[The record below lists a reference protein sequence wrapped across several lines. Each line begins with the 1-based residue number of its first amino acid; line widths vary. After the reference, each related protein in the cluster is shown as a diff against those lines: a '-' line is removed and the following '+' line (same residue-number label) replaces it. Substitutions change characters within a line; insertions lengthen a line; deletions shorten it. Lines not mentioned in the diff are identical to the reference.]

1 MFEALRHHLTVQ
13 AVALDLAFL
22 AAVILAWFA
31 PRLGDEAFAT
41 IEKAATALARGK
53 RIAIASVGLLTIAL
67 RLSLL
72 WLIPVPV
79 PRTHDEFSYLLAAD
93 TFVHGRVT
101 NPPHPMALF
110 LDTIHVNQEP
120 TYMSK
125 YPPAQ
130 GLVLAIGQELGNP
143 WIGVLLSSAAM
154 CASMVW
160 MLQGW
165 VPAPWALLGGLL
177 VMLRLGIFSYWMN
190 SYWGGAVPAIGGAL
204 VMGALPRIM
213 RSCQPRDAILMGT
226 GSALLLNSRPLEGF
240 FLFLPVGVFLVVWL
254 WREGANGRAM
264 AMQRFLF
271 PFAIVALL
279 SGAFFCY
286 YNWRGTG
293 HPLLPPYLV
302 NERAYVST
310 PTLLWQAAKPPL
322 QYQNPQFEAFYNGWM
337 RELWMQG
344 RSDSVIHLAK
354 HFGLDV
360 MKFVNTLLW
369 PELCLALLAIWW
381 MLRDRGVP
389 FLMAQVTF
397 CFFGFLVV
405 AWFQPHYAAPVVA
418 AVFALLI
425 QGMRHLRVWECRG
438 SPVGIGLTRVIVV
451 FAVLLAPFH
460 PHGADLGRGAPSGIE
475 FRPLIQARLTAT
487 PGTHLVIVRY
497 TPRHDVLAEWVYNG
511 ADIDH
516 SKVVWVRQI
525 PEADLKPLLNY
536 FGGRQVWVLDA
547 DASPP
552 RLTSYAE

>member
-1 MFEALRHHLTVQ
+1 MLEALRHHLTVQ

-22 AAVILAWFA
+22 AAVMLAWFA
-31 PRLGDEAFAT
+31 PRLGDGAFAT
-41 IEKAATALARGK
+41 IERAGAALAKK
-53 RIAIASVGLLTIAL
+53 RKIAILSVGLLAIVV

-72 WLIPVPV
+72 WLIPVPI
-79 PRTHDEFSYLLAAD
+79 PRVHDEFSYLLAAD

-101 NPPHPMALF
+101 NPPHAMALF
-110 LDTIHVNQEP
+110 LDTFHVNQQP
-120 TYMSK
+120 TYISK

-154 CASMVW
+154 CAAVVW
-160 MLQGW
+160 MLQAW
-165 VPAPWALLGGLL
+165 VPPPWALLGGLL
-177 VMLRLGIFSYWMN
+177 VMFRLGIFSYWMN

-213 RSCQPRDAILMGT
+213 RSCQPRDAILMGV
-226 GSALLLNSRPLEGF
+226 GSALLMHSRPLEGF
-240 FLFLPVGVFLVVWL
+240 FFSLPVAVYLYVWL
-254 WREGANGRAM
+254 LRERAPGRAV
-264 AMQRFLF
+264 AMRRFLF
-271 PFAIVALL
+271 PLVTVALL

-302 NERAYVST
+302 NEQTYVST
-310 PTLLWQAAKPPL
+310 PTLLWQAARPPL
-322 QYQNPQFEAFYNGWM
+322 HYQNPQFEVFYNGWV
-337 RELWMQG
+337 RDTWMHG
-344 RSDSVIHLAK
+344 RSDSFIQLAR

-369 PELCLALLAIWW
+369 PELCLPLIAIWW

-405 AWFQPHYAAPVVA
+405 AWFYPHYTAPILA

-425 QGMRHLRVWECRG
+425 QGMRHLRVWERRG
-438 SPVGIGLTRVIVV
+438 RPVGIGLTRATVA

-460 PHGADLGRGAPSGIE
+460 PHGADLRPAAPSGIE
-475 FRPLIQARLTAT
+475 FRPLIQARLNAM

-497 TPRHDVLAEWVYNG
+497 APRHDVSAEWVYNR

-516 SKVVWVRQI
+516 SKVVWAREI
-525 PEADLKPLLNY
+525 PGADLKPLLNY
-536 FGGRQVWVLDA
+536 FRARQVWVLEA

-552 RLTSYAE
+552 KLTSYVE